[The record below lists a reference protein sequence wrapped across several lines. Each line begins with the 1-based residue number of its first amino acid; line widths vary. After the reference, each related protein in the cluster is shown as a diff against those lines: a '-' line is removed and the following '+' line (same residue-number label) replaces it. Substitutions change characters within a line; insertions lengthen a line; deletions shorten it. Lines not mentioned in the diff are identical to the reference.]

1 MIDFVGIY
9 YDSRGYRVHVAEFA
23 NVDAPVLEI
32 DFRHGNL
39 AQRSMDEGAFLAMV
53 AEASGPVGPVVTVTG
68 SDFLDW
74 FHQQSCGIYSLDEVK
89 HVAILT
95 QNEWVEVLCL
105 ELPTVRKLDS
115 AVCGPSCPPSS
126 TSRCPSIHG
135 GHLAG
140 TPSPRQSGDTGRIHF
155 ERRRVLSTSG
165 LSLVEEAHLPPFGM
179 MTLLRLR
186 RD

>member
-1 MIDFVGIY
+1 MKTLRIWQ
-9 YDSRGYRVHVAEFA
+9 RVCLA
-23 NVDAPVLEI
+23 NKSSLRRVSLCVDDPVLEI

-115 AVCGPSCPPSS
+115 AVSDC
-126 TSRCPSIHG
+126 
-135 GHLAG
+135 
-140 TPSPRQSGDTGRIHF
+140 
-155 ERRRVLSTSG
+155 
-165 LSLVEEAHLPPFGM
+165 
-179 MTLLRLR
+179 
-186 RD
+186 